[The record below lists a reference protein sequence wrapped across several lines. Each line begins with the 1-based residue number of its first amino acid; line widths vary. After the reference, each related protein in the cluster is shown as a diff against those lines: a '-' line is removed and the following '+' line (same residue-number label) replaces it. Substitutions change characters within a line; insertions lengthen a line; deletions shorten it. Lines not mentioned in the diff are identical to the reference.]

1 MSALSF
7 TTGRPPIAQFQH
19 HNAVRPA
26 GSANSLLSLSSQL
39 GLGLSTRPD
48 GTLLPNEPLI
58 QALIQYRE
66 AAVPVLSNILNQA
79 GYGIPYPSVAT
90 IIETLYTAQRLAQT
104 GVNTESLYPAAS
116 RLNTHP
122 DPLVQIYLAGYYRQ
136 LKEPAAFGPMLSTLI
151 NHAVTQYPHPLSSWN
166 VSEEVGGTVLQQI
179 ANRTAEETVR
189 RLQPYLQPYLQR
201 N

>member
-7 TTGRPPIAQFQH
+7 TTGRPSIGQFQH
-19 HNAVRPA
+19 SGAVRPA
-26 GSANSLLSLSSQL
+26 TNTTSLVSLCSQL
-39 GLGLSTRPD
+39 GQGLSARPD

-58 QALIQYRE
+58 RSIIQYRD

-79 GYGIPYPSVAT
+79 GYGIPYPSVPA
-90 IIETLYTAQRLAQT
+90 IVETLYTAQRLAQA

-122 DPLVQIYLAGYYRQ
+122 DPLVQIYLAGFYRQ

-151 NHAVTQYPHPLSSWN
+151 NQAVTQYPHPLSSWN

-189 RLQPYLQPYLQR
+189 RLQPYLQR

>member
-7 TTGRPPIAQFQH
+7 TTGRPSIGPFQH
-19 HNAVRPA
+19 SGAVRPA
-26 GSANSLLSLSSQL
+26 ANAAGLVSLCSQL
-39 GLGLSTRPD
+39 GQGLSVRPD
-48 GTLLPNEPLI
+48 GTLQPNEPLI
-58 QALIQYRE
+58 RSIIQYRE
-66 AAVPVLSNILNQA
+66 AAVPLLSNILSQA

-90 IIETLYTAQRLAQT
+90 IVETLYTAQRLAQS

-122 DPLVQIYLAGYYRQ
+122 DPLVQIYLAGLYRQ
-136 LKEPAAFGPMLSTLI
+136 LREPAAFGPMLTTLI
-151 NHAVTQYPHPLSSWN
+151 NHAVTQYPQAPSSWN

-189 RLQPYLQPYLQR
+189 RLQPYLQKS
-201 N
+201 